1 MSSADT
7 EAVDDQKVSQFCAVT
22 GADVSKALQV
32 LQATDFNLQDAIE
45 LFFASGEGQDG
56 VPPVLREE
64 ERATQLQ
71 THGGE
76 VRAPMPT
83 KVDRLYGDAYG
94 TEVGGSGREGTT
106 GASIVDAFRKR
117 LEEPGSSHGDGRLS
131 SMFEPPRGI
140 LCTGG
145 FEQAKQEAQRRNRWL
160 VVNIQSPSNFD
171 SHRLNR
177 DTWRD
182 GTIQA
187 LVEAYFILFQT
198 YDVAEQGQELM
209 AYYDVEELPVILVVD
224 PVTGAPMRRW
234 YRFIEAVDL
243 AENFIPFTEIS
254 YDDPRAARLAASSM
268 RKRHGGASVLESG
281 GQEESFPS
289 MTEMDE
295 DKGSPEEKAQKA
307 MESLPP
313 EESGSG
319 TCRIGIRLPDG
330 MRIQRR
336 FPTNAPV
343 SVLKTWCI
351 SENLDAAAGKPFVL
365 VRAEP
370 GSLPLDDW
378 SRSIDESGV
387 ANCMLQMR
395 WHEQP

>member
-1 MSSADT
+1 MSSGDT
-7 EAVDDQKVSQFCAVT
+7 EDTDDQKVSQFCAVT

-32 LQATDFNLQDAIE
+32 LQATEFNLQDAIE
-45 LFFASGEGQDG
+45 LFFASGEGQGG
-56 VPPVLREE
+56 VSPVLREEE

-71 THGGE
+71 TLGGEE

-83 KVDRLYGDAYG
+83 KVDRLYGDVYG
-94 TEVGGSGREGTT
+94 PEVGGSGREGTT
-106 GASIVDAFRKR
+106 GASIMDAFRKR
-117 LEEPGSSHGDGRLS
+117 LEEPGSSAHGDGTLS

-145 FEQAKQEAQRRNRWL
+145 FEDAKQEAQRRNRWL

-187 LVEAYFILFQT
+187 LVEAYFVLFQT

-209 AYYDVEELPVILVVD
+209 AYYDVEELPVVLVVD

-243 AENFIPFTEIS
+243 AENFVPFMEIS
-254 YDDPRAARLAASSM
+254 FDDPRAARLAASSM
-268 RKRHGGASVLESG
+268 RKRHGGVSVLESG
-281 GQEESFPS
+281 GGQEEPVPS
-289 MTEMDE
+289 TTDMDE
-295 DKGSPEEKAQKA
+295 DQESPEEKAQKA

-319 TCRIGIRLPDG
+319 TCRIGMFYLNAFWTGYIV
-330 MRIQRR
+330 QSSTHVAARR
-336 FPTNAPV
+336 YPSA
-343 SVLKTWCI
+343 
-351 SENLDAAAGKPFVL
+351 
-365 VRAEP
+365 
-370 GSLPLDDW
+370 
-378 SRSIDESGV
+378 
-387 ANCMLQMR
+387 R
-395 WHEQP
+395 WHEDSKAVSNEHACVCCENVVYI

>member
-71 THGGE
+71 THGGRRFE
-76 VRAPMPT
+76 HPCQP
-83 KVDRLYGDAYG
+83 RLIGCMG
-94 TEVGGSGREGTT
+94 MLMGRR
-106 GASIVDAFRKR
+106 D
-117 LEEPGSSHGDGRLS
+117 
-131 SMFEPPRGI
+131 SMY
-140 LCTGG
+140 GG
-145 FEQAKQEAQRRNRWL
+145 FEEAKKEAQRRNRWL

-289 MTEMDE
+289 MTEMDKIK
-295 DKGSPEEKAQKA
+295 DLPRKRPRRQWSPYHLRNQGVEHVG
-307 MESLPP
+307 LV
-313 EESGSG
+313 
-319 TCRIGIRLPDG
+319 C
-330 MRIQRR
+330 
-336 FPTNAPV
+336 
-343 SVLKTWCI
+343 CI
-351 SENLDAAAGKPFVL
+351 
-365 VRAEP
+365 
-370 GSLPLDDW
+370 
-378 SRSIDESGV
+378 
-387 ANCMLQMR
+387 
-395 WHEQP
+395 